1 MIALSAPSASVLLMF
16 ASDAIAS
23 TSSPLFTLRPPRTA
37 CVRCY
42 ENVFTEI
49 RQAFLT
55 QRAWHP
61 PLVARLL
68 SRSLDARRRARGL
81 LDDRA
86 SRRASTPLTMLDDG
100 TYDAFIIWAEQR
112 DDGVALEC
120 TITSGEL
127 RGEVVNIVTSSFV
140 ARDPLSL
147 VGLAC
152 TLIVRDN
159 EIRVAQ

>member
-1 MIALSAPSASVLLMF
+1 M
-16 ASDAIAS
+16 
-23 TSSPLFTLRPPRTA
+23 
-37 CVRCY
+37 
-42 ENVFTEI
+42 
-49 RQAFLT
+49 
-55 QRAWHP
+55 
-61 PLVARLL
+61 
-68 SRSLDARRRARGL
+68 
-81 LDDRA
+81 
-86 SRRASTPLTMLDDG
+86 PLTMLDDG

-147 VGLAC
+147 IGLAC

-159 EIRVAQ
+159 EIRIAQ